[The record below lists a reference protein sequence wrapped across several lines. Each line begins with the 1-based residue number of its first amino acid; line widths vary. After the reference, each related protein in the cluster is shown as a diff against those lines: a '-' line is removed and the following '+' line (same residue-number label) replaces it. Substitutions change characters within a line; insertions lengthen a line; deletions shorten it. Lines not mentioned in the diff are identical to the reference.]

1 MKLSTRA
8 RYGMR
13 ALLEI
18 AKSSEENKPLVIS
31 QISESQEVS
40 QKYLETLLVQMRN
53 EGILQSKRGKN
64 GGYLLGRKA
73 ELITVLQ
80 VIEALDGPLD
90 LVSCDNK
97 GEFCQRKYFCS
108 TVGLWKHLTATL
120 SDEMNKI
127 TIKDLIHNKDLN
139 EVLF

>member
-53 EGILQSKRGKN
+53 EGILQS
-64 GGYLLGRKA
+64 
-73 ELITVLQ
+73 
-80 VIEALDGPLD
+80 
-90 LVSCDNK
+90 
-97 GEFCQRKYFCS
+97 
-108 TVGLWKHLTATL
+108 
-120 SDEMNKI
+120 
-127 TIKDLIHNKDLN
+127 
-139 EVLF
+139 